1 MTTFQSGFLRLI
13 KINELTENILSI
25 SGQTNL
31 LALNASIEAARAGD
45 AGKGFAVV
53 ADEIRNLADESKVA
67 ANDIQK
73 VSELVTQSVNVLAQN
88 ASKMLEYIHN
98 VILSDYDVMVNTGTS
113 YHDDAISFET
123 MMQDLQASASGVK
136 TTMEVMVE
144 SVNNVKTVISE
155 CSEGTENV
163 ANNSTELVAD
173 MGEIVEHMNKKQNIV
188 TNLQDE
194 LGRFK
199 YL

>member
-1 MTTFQSGFLRLI
+1 MNSI
-13 KINELTENILSI
+13 KVSANTLQEST
-25 SGQTNL
+25 
-31 LALNASIEAARAGD
+31 
-45 AGKGFAVV
+45 
-53 ADEIRNLADESKVA
+53 DESKVA

-88 ASKMLEYIHN
+88 TSKMLEYIHN